1 MQILKL
7 LIINKTN
14 WVFEV
19 GRSVICILSFI
30 FLPYVYLFFFS
41 FFLNFSS
48 NLPKKM
54 FEINNVYDKK
64 KNKKKKKLPAYICA
78 LNWLIG
84 SQNDN

>member
-1 MQILKL
+1 MQLLKL

-14 WVFEV
+14 WAFEV

-30 FLPYVYLFFFS
+30 FLPYVYLFFFFFF

-48 NLPKKM
+48 NLPKDL
-54 FEINNVYDKK
+54 FEINNAYDKEK
-64 KNKKKKKLPAYICA
+64 KNYQHTSA

>member
-1 MQILKL
+1 MQLLKL

-14 WVFEV
+14 WAFEV

-30 FLPYVYLFFFS
+30 FLPYVYLFIFLFF

-48 NLPKKM
+48 NLPKKL
-54 FEINNVYDKK
+54 FEINNVYDKE
-64 KNKKKKKLPAYICA
+64 KKLPAYICA

-84 SQNDN
+84 SPNDN

>member
-1 MQILKL
+1 MQLLKL

-14 WVFEV
+14 WAFEV
-19 GRSVICILSFI
+19 SYHMFI
-30 FLPYVYLFFFS
+30 FFFFLFFS

-48 NLPKKM
+48 NLPKKL
-54 FEINNVYDKK
+54 FEINNVYVKEK
-64 KNKKKKKLPAYICA
+64 KKKKKLPAYICA